1 MTDRA
6 GRWATLQV
14 GRQGRTVAEVA
25 RELGCDWHTMND
37 AVIAYGT
44 PLVED
49 PTRVGAV
56 TAVGLDEMLFARPGP
71 WRTQAWST
79 TIADVAAGRLLDII
93 QGRARHRR
101 RQTDQP

>member
-1 MTDRA
+1 
-6 GRWATLQV
+6 V
-14 GRQGRTVAEVA
+14 
-25 RELGCDWHTMND
+25 ND

-49 PTRVGAV
+49 PARVGAV
-56 TAVGLDEMLFARPGP
+56 TAVGLDEVLFARPGP

-93 QGRARHRR
+93 QGRSAAGACRWFQQR
-101 RQTDQP
+101 PAG